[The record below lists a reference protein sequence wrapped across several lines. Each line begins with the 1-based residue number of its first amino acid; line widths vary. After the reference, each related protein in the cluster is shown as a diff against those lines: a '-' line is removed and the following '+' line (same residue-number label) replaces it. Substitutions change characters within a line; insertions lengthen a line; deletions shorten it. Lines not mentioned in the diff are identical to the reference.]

1 MYPEPES
8 NRHALRRWI
17 LSLKCVFVWIFK
29 LLIYNLLQMCVFA
42 ELSKNNA
49 KYTAFYTFL

>member
-1 MYPEPES
+1 M
-8 NRHALRRWI
+8 
-17 LSLKCVFVWIFK
+17 
-29 LLIYNLLQMCVFA
+29 LIYSLLQMCIFA